1 MASVVFAAEKIS
13 VIPPWCHAVSST
25 HVCYYFCLLCTS
37 EAAQPAIGRLWSQP
51 HGAPSVSEAWHCT
64 PALQRQTK
72 TRRSIVTIQ
81 EEDRRQ
87 NTGMSTPSDLSL
99 SGPPLTPGRGP
110 RTPPP
115 PTRRTETAD
124 VMCAR
129 RVWQPSCFHSFFI
142 SVWCSCSNCCQIF
155 ACQKMTSFR
164 ARRNSKCGPKRV

>member
-115 PTRRTETAD
+115 PTPPEDWNR
-124 VMCAR
+124 
-129 RVWQPSCFHSFFI
+129 
-142 SVWCSCSNCCQIF
+142 WCNERKAGLAAILFSQLLHL
-155 ACQKMTSFR
+155 R
-164 ARRNSKCGPKRV
+164 LV